1 MRILVVEDDPV
12 LAAAVVE
19 ALADEHYAVDAAATG
34 AAADEAVAAHDYDLV
49 VLDWRIPPPSGLD
62 LLRRW
67 RGEGLAMPV
76 LMLTGRGSVEDR
88 VSGLD
93 HGADDYLTKPFAVAE
108 LLARVRTLL
117 RRRERV
123 PQPLLAGD
131 LAMDRAGRSVS
142 VGGAPVRLTPREFGV
157 LEYLLAR
164 RDQAVSRQELGEHV
178 WDRSFEAMSNT
189 VDVIVSRVR
198 RKIDGDRPER
208 LLHTVPGVGYLLSSQ
223 RRSGGGAA
231 AAR

>member
-1 MRILVVEDDPV
+1 MRILVVEDDAA

-19 ALADEHYAVDAAATG
+19 ALEDEVYTVDAAASG
-34 AAADEAVAAHDYDLV
+34 AVADELMASRDYDLV
-49 VLDWRIPPPSGLD
+49 VLDWTIPPPTGLE

-67 RGEGLAMPV
+67 RSAGLEVPV
-76 LMLTGRGSVEDR
+76 LMLTGRGSVGDR

-93 HGADDYLTKPFAVAE
+93 EGADDYLTKPFAVAE

-117 RRRERV
+117 RRRERA

-131 LAMDRAGRSVS
+131 LAMDRAARSVA
-142 VGGAPVRLTPREFGV
+142 VGGVPLRLTPREFGV

-178 WDRSFEAMSNT
+178 WDHTFEAMSNT

-198 RKIDGDRPER
+198 RKIDGDRDER
-208 LLHTVPGVGYLLSSQ
+208 LLHTVPGVGYLLASQ
-223 RRSGGGAA
+223 RRPSGALA
-231 AAR
+231 ESR

>member
-19 ALADEHYAVDAAATG
+19 ALEDEHYAVDAAATG
-34 AAADEAVAAHDYDLV
+34 PAADEAVAAHDYDLV

-67 RGEGLAMPV
+67 RQAGLAMPV

-93 HGADDYLTKPFAVAE
+93 VGADDYLTKPFAVAE

-117 RRRERV
+117 RRRERA

-131 LAMDRAGRSVS
+131 LAMDRAARRVS
-142 VGGAPVRLTPREFGV
+142 VAGAAVRLTPREFGV

-178 WDRSFEAMSNT
+178 WDRTFEAMSNT

-198 RKIDGDRPER
+198 RKIDGGRRER

-223 RRSGGGAA
+223 RRAAGAA
-231 AAR
+231 DPQR